1 MPPSAGIVCL
11 PSSLCRHSVR
21 AHRGSLNR
29 FESVCFTLSIAS
41 NNHPSTPKCKICFRL
56 WSDGRGEFTVVE
68 LFEQR
73 RARTRTHRLILIKV
87 LSFARLQLCY
97 KNRGPLGLRD
107 SLKLDQNV
115 KNTICQE
122 STGTRISPV
131 KLSVVLSETRC
142 PAQTTS
148 VNFDTV
154 FYNLVGCKYWCCSAS
169 SEFKKTKNK
178 KTFGCLTVNPP
189 FCPPEGDCF
198 IRRSGA
204 FGVLS
209 VVCKYQDLLCQIQTK
224 QIFFCRIN
232 EALEMLK
239 CLFASISLPS

>member
-1 MPPSAGIVCL
+1 MLPTVEWWARRVYSRRVVWAETCAYAHAPTYSNQSPFLCSSAVVLQEPGTV
-11 PSSLCRHSVR
+11 
-21 AHRGSLNR
+21 G
-29 FESVCFTLSIAS
+29 
-41 NNHPSTPKCKICFRL
+41 L
-56 WSDGRGEFTVVE
+56 W
-68 LFEQR
+68 
-73 RARTRTHRLILIKV
+73 
-87 LSFARLQLCY
+87 
-97 KNRGPLGLRD
+97 D
-107 SLKLDQNV
+107 SLKLDQNI

-198 IRRSGA
+198 IKRSGA